1 MRADKHDEDSPKTAA
16 PPKRPKRR
24 KRRGLGWLIALLI
37 VVVLGVGLWIAGD
50 TFARSYAEQF
60 VRGQIIEIFEL
71 PADTP
76 LDVTIGPGS
85 LIAQAIGGKIDSV
98 NVAGDGLSFG
108 GIAGDVVID
117 ATGIPLDSAQPLDT
131 LRVTLTAGEEELQAL
146 SNNLSGMDLQSIEL
160 LDSSIAIGTEYTF
173 FTFTVPIGVEL
184 EPAVVD
190 GQLSFQPTA
199 ITVNGSEISVAD
211 LTAGPLGGIAGP
223 LLGAQSFCVSEF
235 LPQAINLTDARI
247 TGGELIIELSADG
260 EALGGDS
267 MSTMGTCPPR
277 TDG

>member
-1 MRADKHDEDSPKTAA
+1 MTADEQDKDSTNIPA
-16 PPKRPKRR
+16 RP
-24 KRRGLGWLIALLI
+24 KRRGLGWLIAL
-37 VVVLGVGLWIAGD
+37 VVVVVVGVGLWIAGD
-50 TFARSYAEQF
+50 TFARSYAEQY
-60 VRGQIIEIFEL
+60 VRGQIIEVFAL

-98 NVAGDGLSFG
+98 SVVGDNLSFG

-117 ATGIPLDSAQPLDT
+117 ATGIPLDSAAPLET
-131 LRVTLTAGEEELQAL
+131 LRVTLTAGNDEVQAL
-146 SNNLSGMDLQSIEL
+146 SSYLSGIDLQSIEL
-160 LDSSIAIGTEYTF
+160 LESSIAIGTEYTF
-173 FTFTVPIGVEL
+173 FAFTVPIGVEL

-190 GQLSFQPTA
+190 GQLSFQPTT
-199 ITVNGSEISVAD
+199 ITVNGNEISVAD

-235 LPQAINLTDARI
+235 LPQAIDLIDARI
-247 TGGELIIELSADG
+247 TSGELIIELSGDG
-260 EALGGDS
+260 AALGGEAI
-267 MSTMGTCPPR
+267 STMGTCPPN